1 MGKKKREE
9 EEKEGGKRDVEERN
23 GVKKYRNETKQ
34 NTKSEGRWEWKEER
48 KKENTRFDITTGWS
62 VKLGTNEKG

>member
-1 MGKKKREE
+1 M
-9 EEKEGGKRDVEERN
+9 
-23 GVKKYRNETKQ
+23 KKYRNETKQ